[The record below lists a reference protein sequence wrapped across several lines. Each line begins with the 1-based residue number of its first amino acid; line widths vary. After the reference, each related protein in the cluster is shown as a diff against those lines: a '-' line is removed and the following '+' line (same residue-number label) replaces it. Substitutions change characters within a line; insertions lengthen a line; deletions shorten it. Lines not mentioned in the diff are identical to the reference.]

1 MHQSTEIIDGKCS
14 ETKVAGGAT
23 VGIELL
29 GENLLF
35 SVSFTHRN
43 LSNLPNKQECLIL
56 SLVDPLVE
64 TLLTSKALI
73 HENHLFFLKPII
85 RKSTTIWPTILTKL
99 KLKIIEIMSPFFNR
113 MPCLFL
119 TNYKNFLLTFF
130 TVPFLLFSFFLLL
143 QYFPNKNVSCTNTSP
158 SYIFC

>member
-64 TLLTSKALI
+64 TLLTTHHTEI
-73 HENHLFFLKPII
+73 HHHMANNTDKIEIENH
-85 RKSTTIWPTILTKL
+85 
-99 KLKIIEIMSPFFNR
+99 
-113 MPCLFL
+113 
-119 TNYKNFLLTFF
+119 
-130 TVPFLLFSFFLLL
+130 
-143 QYFPNKNVSCTNTSP
+143 
-158 SYIFC
+158 